1 MQLFAD
7 IRHWIVQETR
17 TLDEFDQGI
26 QKLPFSKQ
34 RTLQVIFPVPQIYSV
49 EESSV
54 KVQNQRIHT
63 EYQSDSP
70 LGDLF
75 TTTEKPVH
83 PAIMEH
89 FNMDEA
95 HRAVEDFD

>member
-1 MQLFAD
+1 M
-7 IRHWIVQETR
+7 
-17 TLDEFDQGI
+17 
-26 QKLPFSKQ
+26 
-34 RTLQVIFPVPQIYSV
+34 
-49 EESSV
+49 
-54 KVQNQRIHT
+54 VQNQRIFK